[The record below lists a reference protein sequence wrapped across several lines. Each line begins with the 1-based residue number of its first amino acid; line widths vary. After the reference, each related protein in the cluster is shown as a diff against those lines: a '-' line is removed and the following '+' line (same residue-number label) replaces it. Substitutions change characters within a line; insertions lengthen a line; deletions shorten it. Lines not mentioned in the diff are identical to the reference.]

1 VNRSFQT
8 RRSDQPRPF
17 DHGLFDDSEYDE
29 VATFYAAYAGYEQ
42 TPLRDLPGAAVALGI
57 AGLLVKDESHRFG
70 HASFKALG
78 VGYAVA
84 RLLATADGRSPA
96 PVLAS
101 ATDGNHGHALAR
113 VARQRGLRARIY
125 VHQLTRQDRID
136 AISAEGAEVIVV
148 PGTYDDAVRAAADE
162 AREQGWQVV
171 SDTSWEGYTQIPR
184 WIMAGYTQM
193 MREVSEQW
201 KPASQP
207 DIVIVQAGVGAF
219 ACGITSWLA
228 RWAER
233 RPFVIVCEP
242 SRAACLLES
251 AAAGQP
257 TVVGGNLETIMDGLS
272 CGEVSRAGWPAI
284 AATVDAYVAI
294 DDEWAVEA
302 MRMLTASPYGDATME
317 TGASGA
323 AGLAALLALTR
334 DPLLDDVRRAS
345 GLSATSRVLVFNT
358 EGALGNPF
366 SCIAE
371 RDCLRDFHLLGR
383 SLT

>member
-1 VNRSFQT
+1 VNRSLQT
-8 RRSDQPRPF
+8 PRTDTPRACQR
-17 DHGLFDDSEYDE
+17 GLFADSEYDE
-29 VATFYAAYAGYEQ
+29 VAAFYASYGDYEE
-42 TPLRDLPGAAVALGI
+42 TPLCKLAGAAAALGI
-57 AGLLVKDESHRFG
+57 GELLVKDESHRFG

-78 VGYAVA
+78 VSYAVA
-84 RLLATADGRSPA
+84 RLLASQNGHALP

-136 AISAEGAEVIVV
+136 AIRAEGAEVIVV

-193 MREVSEQW
+193 MREASHQW
-201 KPASQP
+201 KPKPEP

-219 ACGITSWLA
+219 ACGVTSWLA
-228 RWAER
+228 RWSEQ

-242 SRAACLLES
+242 SRAACLLQS
-251 AAAGQP
+251 AAAGRP
-257 TVVGGNLETIMDGLS
+257 TVVDGNLETIMDGLS
-272 CGEVSRAGWPAI
+272 CGEVSRAGWAAI

-302 MRMLTASPYGDATME
+302 MTLLTRSPYGDTTIE

-323 AGLAALLALTR
+323 AGLAALLALVR
-334 DPLLDDVRRAS
+334 DPTLDPVRRAS
-345 GLSATSRVLVFNT
+345 GLSSASRVLVFNT
-358 EGALGNPF
+358 EGALGNP
-366 SCIAE
+366 IA
-371 RDCLRDFHLLGR
+371 RQPLITPSQG
-383 SLT
+383 